1 MNSQK
6 GILQPHITT
15 PAQILN
21 QLKANQA
28 DIPTELSVP
37 IPLSAMYQNLIVN
50 IDLDVFIK
58 NNFLVYVI
66 CLHLTNHVSY
76 NLYHVLPLPIKIKDT
91 YQVYIH
97 PPRKRILVDGCSQ
110 TVLQKVKGKRNQG
123 M

>member
-58 NNFLVYVI
+58 NNFLV
-66 CLHLTNHVSY
+66 
-76 NLYHVLPLPIKIKDT
+76 
-91 YQVYIH
+91 
-97 PPRKRILVDGCSQ
+97 
-110 TVLQKVKGKRNQG
+110 
-123 M
+123 